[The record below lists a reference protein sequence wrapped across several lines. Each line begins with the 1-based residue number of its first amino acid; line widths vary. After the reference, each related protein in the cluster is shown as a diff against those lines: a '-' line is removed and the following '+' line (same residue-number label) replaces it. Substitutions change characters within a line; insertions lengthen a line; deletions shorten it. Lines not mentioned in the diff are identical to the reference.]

1 MKLYFRLIWLLL
13 TARFQPKVPVMGPC
27 RTQFRVWPTDLDVMR
42 HLNNGQY
49 LTMCDV
55 ARMDILIRSG
65 LLSKIKAFAPLAV
78 VAAETIQF
86 SRSLEP
92 FQAFEIETRALGWDD
107 RLMYLQQ
114 QFIRRGEVMATAVV
128 SLRFVK
134 RKGGTADPVEV
145 LRYAGEP
152 TESPELPEWVRAWS
166 QNMRELRAA

>member
-13 TARFQPKVPVMGPC
+13 TARFQPNVPVMGPC
-27 RTQFRVWPTDLDVMR
+27 RTKFRVWPTDLDVLR
-42 HLNNGQY
+42 HMNNGQY
-49 LTMCDV
+49 LILCDL

-65 LLSKIKAFAPLAV
+65 LLSKIKNFAPMAV

-92 FQAFEIETRALGWDD
+92 FESFEIETRALGWDD
-107 RLMYLQQ
+107 RLLYLQQ
-114 QFIRRGEVMATAVV
+114 QFIRGEQVIATAVV

-134 RKGGTADPVEV
+134 RKGGTVDPAEV
-145 LRYAGEP
+145 LAHAGEA
-152 TESPELPEWVRAWS
+152 TESPELPDWVRAWS

>member
-13 TARFQPKVPVMGPC
+13 TARFQPKVPIMGPC
-27 RTQFRVWPTDLDVMR
+27 RTKFRVWPTDLDVMR

-49 LTMCDV
+49 LTLCDV
-55 ARMDILIRSG
+55 ARMDLLIRSG
-65 LLSKIKAFAPLAV
+65 LLTKIKDFAPLAV

-92 FQAFEIETRALGWDD
+92 FQAFEIETRPLGWDEK
-107 RLMYLQQ
+107 LLYIQQ
-114 QFIRRGEVMATAVV
+114 QFIRQGQVMATAVV

-134 RKGGTADPVEV
+134 RKGGTADPAEV
-145 LRYAGEP
+145 LAHAGEP

-166 QNMRELRAA
+166 HNMRELRAA